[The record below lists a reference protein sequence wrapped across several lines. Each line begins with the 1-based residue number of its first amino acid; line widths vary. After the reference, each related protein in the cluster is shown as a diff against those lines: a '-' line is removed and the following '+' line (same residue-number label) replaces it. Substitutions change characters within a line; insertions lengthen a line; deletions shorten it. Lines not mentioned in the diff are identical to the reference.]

1 MFYTHEVIWAI
12 MNITSHIHV
21 SLNSSLKV
29 LQSNG
34 QRISIRLEDIFWEQ
48 LEKLAENEHLTL
60 SKFVHA
66 LVHPLDPKLNRTAF
80 LRCYCLRKLQ
90 ETLSLSKADSSNGAD
105 LGSIITACPTPVF
118 VLGNDRRIVAYNPGF
133 KNDFLSIDFSTADGA
148 DRPPLKLTFSQP
160 FNTIK
165 KFLIENPGRVATAQV
180 GFSQGGKQKQNWVRF
195 ALADKSRGDD
205 SLVIAFVGNK

>member
-1 MFYTHEVIWAI
+1 
-12 MNITSHIHV
+12 MNFASHVHV

-29 LQSNG
+29 LQSKG
-34 QRISIRLEDIFWEQ
+34 QRVSIRLEDIFWEQ
-48 LEKLAENEHLTL
+48 LEKLAEDEHLPL
-60 SKFVHA
+60 SKFVHT
-66 LVHPLDPKLNRTAF
+66 LVHSLDPKLNRTAF

-90 ETLSLSKADSSNGAD
+90 ENLSLLNTDATSGTD

-118 VLGNDRRIVAYNPGF
+118 ILGSDRKIVAYNPAF
-133 KNDFLSIDFSTADGA
+133 KNDFLAIDFSTGDSAG
-148 DRPPLKLTFSQP
+148 RSPLKLTFSQP

-165 KFLIENPGRVATAQV
+165 KFLIENPGRVVTAQV
-180 GFSQGGKQKQNWVRF
+180 SFSQDGKQKQNWVRF